1 MKKHTIDEIASAVV
15 DSAIEVH
22 RNLGPGLLE
31 SVYEVCLEQELI
43 SAGLKVSRQVPVP
56 IIYKGVKMEKAFYI
70 DLLVEEEIIIE
81 LKVVEKVL
89 PVHEAQLISYLKLAD
104 KRLGFLMNFNAP
116 LMKNGIKRRING
128 FLE

>member
-1 MKKHTIDEIASAVV
+1 MKKHTIDEIASTVV
-15 DSAIEVH
+15 NCAIEVH
-22 RNLGPGLLE
+22 RILGPGLLE
-31 SVYEVCLEQELI
+31 SVYEVCMEHEL
-43 SAGLKVSRQVPVP
+43 STAGLKVSRQVPVP
-56 IIYKGVKMEKAFYI
+56 IFYEGVKMEKAFLI
-70 DLLVEEEIIIE
+70 DLLVEEEIILE

-104 KRLGFLMNFNAP
+104 KKMGFLMNFNAP

>member
-43 SAGLKVSRQVPVP
+43 SAGLKVSRQVTVP

>member
-1 MKKHTIDEIASAVV
+1 MKKHTIDEIASTVV
-15 DSAIEVH
+15 NCAIEVH
-22 RNLGPGLLE
+22 RILGPGLLE
-31 SVYEVCLEQELI
+31 SVYEVCMEHEL
-43 SAGLKVSRQVPVP
+43 STAGLKVSRQVPVP
-56 IIYKGVKMEKAFYI
+56 IFYEGVKMEKAFFI
-70 DLLVEEEIIIE
+70 DLLVEEEIILE

-104 KRLGFLMNFNAP
+104 KKLGFLMNFNAP